1 MSPSIQIS
9 RKRVLVVATLD
20 PRTFA
25 CGGAG
30 LLGFV
35 VFILLV
41 AEQDSRYVEDKSD
54 QIQVTRGHA
63 LFVVDRNCSPSAL
76 LIAQRE
82 LVADSPEQHCCLG
95 PMNGRRTIK

>member
-1 MSPSIQIS
+1 MLSMLHRWHMQNNREYPGVSPNQSN
-9 RKRVLVVATLD
+9 TD

-35 VFILLV
+35 VFLLLV

-54 QIQVTRGHA
+54 QIQV
-63 LFVVDRNCSPSAL
+63 
-76 LIAQRE
+76 
-82 LVADSPEQHCCLG
+82 
-95 PMNGRRTIK
+95 